1 MANSLYIASIE
12 PQSGKSVVALG
23 LMEMLSRRVGRIGY
37 FRPIIPT
44 AQKRDNDIELIL
56 QRYHLDQTYYETFAF
71 THNAVQ
77 SLSTGSSSQGILKQI
92 VEKYRQLQQK
102 FRFVLC
108 EGTDYTGV
116 SSAFE
121 FDMNADVASNLG
133 SPILM
138 LVNGSDK
145 DPEEILET
153 IQMGI
158 DAFTHRG
165 CDIAA
170 VIVNRVDKS
179 ELDAVRAGIGE
190 GISADI
196 PIGVLP
202 EMPTLGRP
210 TVADIARELGA
221 EVLQGETEALSRSIH
236 DFKVAA
242 MNIPHFLDLIREGDL
257 VITPGDRTDV
267 ILSSLAT
274 VVSDNYPTI
283 AGLMLTGG
291 FTPEPSVKRLMEG
304 FRLTSQLPIIS
315 VPTDTFTSAMNAS
328 EVRASL
334 QPGDE
339 RKIAAALGLFEANV
353 DLTRLEARID
363 VVRSTRV
370 TPIMFEYELI
380 ERAKSAR
387 RHIVLPEGEE
397 PRVLRAAEILIRRD
411 VADITLLGDPKQIR
425 QTAKALGLDWKGLN
439 IIHPPS
445 STHREA
451 LAQLYYDLRREKGL
465 SKEMAWDM
473 TADVSYFGTL
483 MVKAGLVDGMVSGA
497 VHTTGDTIRPVFQII
512 RTRPGVSIV
521 SSVFLMC
528 LPDRVVVYGDC
539 AVNPNP
545 DASQLADIAIS
556 AADTAVMFDIEP
568 RIAMC
573 SYSTGTSGAGR
584 DVDKVREATRIVKS
598 RFPQLKIEGPIQY
611 DAAVDAGVAKTKLPG
626 SEVAGQAT
634 VFIFPDLNTGNN
646 IYKAVQ
652 RSSGA
657 IPVGPVLQGLNQP
670 VNDLSRGCT
679 AADIVN
685 TVAITVIQA
694 QALTLHNPMQ
704 TKAD

>member
-12 PQSGKSVVALG
+12 PESGKSVVALG
-23 LMEMLSRRVGRIGY
+23 IMEMLSRRIGRVGY

-44 AQKRDNDIELIL
+44 AQKRDNDIELIR

-77 SLSTGSSSQGILKQI
+77 TLSAGSLNPGILKQI
-92 VEKYRQLQQK
+92 VDRYRQLQQK
-102 FRFVLC
+102 CRFVLC
-108 EGTDYTGV
+108 EGTDFTGV

-138 LVNGSDK
+138 LINGNEKS
-145 DPEEILET
+145 PEEVVET
-153 IQMGI
+153 IALGI
-158 DAFTHRG
+158 EAFTHRE
-165 CDIAA
+165 CDVAA
-170 VIVNRVDKS
+170 IIVNRVEKS
-179 ELDAVRAGIGE
+179 ESDAVRAAIGA
-190 GISADI
+190 GISDDL
-196 PIGVLP
+196 PVGVLP
-202 EMPTLGRP
+202 EMPILGRP
-210 TVADIARELGA
+210 TVADIARELNA
-221 EVLQGETEALSRSIH
+221 EVLQGEAEALDRSIH

-257 VITPGDRTDV
+257 IITPGDRTDV
-267 ILSSLAT
+267 ILGSLAT
-274 VVSDNYPTI
+274 VVSDTFPTI

-291 FTPEPSVKRLMEG
+291 FKPEPSVQRLMEG
-304 FRLTSQLPIIS
+304 FKLTAMVPIIS

-328 EVRASL
+328 DVRASL
-334 QPGDE
+334 QPGND
-339 RKIAAALGLFEANV
+339 RKIAAALGLFEAHV
-353 DLTRLEARID
+353 DLARLEAHID

-397 PRVLRAAEILIRRD
+397 ARILRAAEILVRRD
-411 VADITLLGDPKQIR
+411 VADITLLGDPEQIR
-425 QTAKALGLDWKGLN
+425 QTANNLGLELNGLT

-445 STHREA
+445 SIHREA
-451 LAQLYYDLRREKGL
+451 LAQTYYDLRRKKGL
-465 SKEMAWDM
+465 SKEIAWDM

-483 MVKAGLVDGMVSGA
+483 MVHAGLADGMVSGA
-497 VHTTGDTIRPVFQII
+497 VHTTGDTIRPAFQII
-512 RTRPGVSIV
+512 GTRPGVSLV

-528 LPDRVVVYGDC
+528 LPDRVLVYGDC

-545 DASQLADIAIS
+545 DANQLADIAIS
-556 AADTAVMFDIEP
+556 AADTAVMFNIEP

-598 RFPQLKIEGPIQY
+598 RFPKMKIEGPIQY
-611 DAAVDAGVAKTKLPG
+611 DAAVDAGVARTKLPD

-646 IYKAVQ
+646 LYKAVQ

-657 IPVGPVLQGLNQP
+657 LAVGPVLQGLNKP

-679 AADIVN
+679 VTDIVN

-694 QALTLHNPMQ
+694 QALPLNKKQGEKP
-704 TKAD
+704 